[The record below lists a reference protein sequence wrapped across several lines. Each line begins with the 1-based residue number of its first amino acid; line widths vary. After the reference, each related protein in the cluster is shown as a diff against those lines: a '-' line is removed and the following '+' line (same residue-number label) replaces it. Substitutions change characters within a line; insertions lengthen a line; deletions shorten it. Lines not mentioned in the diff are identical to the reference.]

1 MLGLVAIL
9 AALRDYTQMA
19 TSRQVPESDRQWL
32 RVLGTLNEQQARVYI
47 AQRAVQEGRGGVSR
61 LARLTGMSR
70 PTILKGIAEL
80 ESGVLEAR
88 AETGRVRQAGGGR
101 KPVEAVTP
109 VITRALERLLA
120 ETTAGDPMSALRW
133 TNKSTR
139 TLAADLAQHGFPV
152 SHVTVARCLHDLG
165 YSLQANVKTVEGT
178 QHPDRDAQFR
188 YINQQVSRFLRT
200 HDPVVSVDT
209 KKKELVGA
217 FANRG
222 RRWKPQGK
230 ADRVNVHDFPHLG
243 KGKAI
248 PYGTYDVARDEA
260 LVNVGITHETA
271 EFAVASIRRWWRLLG
286 RTAYPAAKRLLICAD
301 AGGSNGNRLRAWKVY
316 LQQLADELPLAI
328 TVCHYP
334 PGTSKWNKIEHR
346 LFSFIS
352 LNWQGRP
359 LLSFEAVVNLI
370 GATTTTTGL
379 KVKAVLDTTAYEP
392 GEKIG
397 DAEMQRLHL
406 KPHDFH
412 GDWNYTVS
420 PRSTA

>member
-1 MLGLVAIL
+1 
-9 AALRDYTQMA
+9 MA
-19 TSRQVPESDRQWL
+19 TSRRLPDTDRQWL
-32 RVLGTLNEQQARVYI
+32 RVLGTLNELQARVFV
-47 AQRAVQEGRGGVSR
+47 AQRAVQEGWGGVSR

-80 ESGVLEAR
+80 ESGTIAAR
-88 AETGRVRQAGGGR
+88 AEAGRVRQAGGGR
-101 KPVEAVTP
+101 KPIEAVTP
-109 VITRALERLLA
+109 VIARALDRLLA

-139 TLAADLAQHGFPV
+139 TLAAELTRQGYAV

-165 YSLQANVKTVEGT
+165 YSLQANVKAVEGT

-217 FANRG
+217 FANAG
-222 RRWKPQGK
+222 RRWKPQGSP
-230 ADRVNVHDFPHLG
+230 DRALVHDFPHLG

-286 RTAYPAAKRLLICAD
+286 RKAYPEATRLLICAD
-301 AGGSNGNRLRAWKVY
+301 AGGSNGNRLRAWKVH
-316 LQQLADELPLAI
+316 LQQLADDLPLAI

-352 LNWQGRP
+352 LNWKGRP

-370 GATTTTTGL
+370 GATTTTSGL
-379 KVKAVLDTTAYEP
+379 KVKAVLDTTPYEP
-392 GEKIG
+392 GEKIK
-397 DAEMQRLHL
+397 DAEMRRLHL

-412 GDWNYTVS
+412 GDWNYTLQ
-420 PRSTA
+420 PRLTA

>member
-1 MLGLVAIL
+1 
-9 AALRDYTQMA
+9 MA
-19 TSRQVPESDRQWL
+19 TSRRVPNADRQWL
-32 RVLGTLNEQQARVYI
+32 RVLGTLNELQARVFV

-80 ESGVLEAR
+80 ESGALETR
-88 AETGRVRQAGGGR
+88 AERGRVRDAGGGR
-101 KPVEAVTP
+101 KPVEAVMP
-109 VITRALERLLA
+109 VIARALDRLLA

-139 TLAADLAQHGFPV
+139 TLATDLTRQGYAV
-152 SHVTVARCLHDLG
+152 SHVTVARCLHGLG
-165 YSLQANVKTVEGT
+165 YSLQANVKAVEGT

-217 FANRG
+217 FANAG
-222 RRWKPQGK
+222 RRWKPRG
-230 ADRVNVHDFPHLG
+230 APDRVSVHDFPHLG

-248 PYGTYDVARDEA
+248 PYGTYDEARDEA
-260 LVNVGITHETA
+260 LVNVGITHDTA

-286 RTAYPAAKRLLICAD
+286 RRAYPAATRLLICAD
-301 AGGSNGNRLRAWKVY
+301 AGGSNGNRLRAWKVH
-316 LQQLADELPLAI
+316 LQQLADDLPLAI

-352 LNWQGRP
+352 LNWKGRP

-370 GATTTTTGL
+370 GATRTTSGL

-397 DAEMQRLHL
+397 DAEMRTLHL

-412 GDWNYTVS
+412 GDWNYTLR
-420 PRSTA
+420 PRATV